1 MIKNAWGNWELFQ
14 SLLVI
19 LRRIGDRHG
28 KLSIANIAT
37 RWVLDQPAVGA
48 VIVGMFEAMFIEWSR
63 ELM

>member
-1 MIKNAWGNWELFQ
+1 MIKNAWGDWELFQ
-14 SLLVI
+14 SLLVT

-48 VIVGMFEAMFIEWSR
+48 VIVGRVEDMR
-63 ELM
+63 H